1 MVHGVLVLNK
11 PRGWTSSQVVQKIKN
26 KFHFQKVGHGG
37 TLDPL
42 ATGVLPICINQATKI
57 SSWLLGADK
66 VYEGI
71 FLLGTETDTQDIL
84 GKVIATY
91 PQKKEVTEEEIVAAM
106 EKFKGEIQQVPP
118 MYSAIKKMG
127 KPLYRY
133 ARAHQEV
140 ERAPRQ
146 IHIFEFKFLGKIGD
160 EVQFQVHCSKGT
172 YVRTLCADVGKELGS
187 GACVKELKRIRTG
200 SCELRHAIGL
210 EELSLENLTVA
221 PHWKTIAE
229 IRPLCYK
236 AL

>member
-1 MVHGVLVLNK
+1 MARMLGVTLPDEKRIDYALTTLYGIGWTNVKGVLK
-11 PRGWTSSQVVQKIKN
+11 Q
-26 KFHFQKVGHGG
+26 
-37 TLDPL
+37 
-42 ATGVLPICINQATKI
+42 TGVAANK
-57 SSWLLGADK
+57 K
-66 VYEGI
+66 V
-71 FLLGTETDTQDIL
+71 
-84 GKVIATY
+84 
-91 PQKKEVTEEEIVAAM
+91 KEVTEEEIVAAM